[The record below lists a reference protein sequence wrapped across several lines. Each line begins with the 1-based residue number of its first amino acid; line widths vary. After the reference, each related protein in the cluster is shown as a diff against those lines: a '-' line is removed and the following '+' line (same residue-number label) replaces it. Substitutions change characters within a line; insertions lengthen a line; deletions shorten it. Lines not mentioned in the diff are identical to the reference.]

1 MILPLQSGVDIFCL
15 IGPAFGIDELRPDH
29 MAQHLLEGLA
39 VLFVDTEKEE
49 GQHQSDHQQSR
60 CVVTDTAP
68 CEKIGGDANQTA
80 RAKAY
85 KLAAGQVEGNLC
97 FDFREVL
104 WDRHKWHYLA
114 SLSF

>member
-1 MILPLQSGVDIFCL
+1 
-15 IGPAFGIDELRPDH
+15 

-49 GQHQSDHQQSR
+49 GQHQSNHQQSR

-68 CEKIGGDANQTA
+68 CEKIGGDAHKTA
-80 RAKAY
+80 RAEAH
-85 KLAAGQVEGNLC
+85 KLAAGQVKGNLR

-104 WDRHKWHYLA
+104 RNRNKRHYLA
-114 SLSF
+114 PLSF

>member
-1 MILPLQSGVDIFCL
+1 
-15 IGPAFGIDELRPDH
+15 

-68 CEKIGGDANQTA
+68 CEKIGGDAHKTA
-80 RAKAY
+80 CAEAH
-85 KLAAGQVEGNLC
+85 KLAAGQVKGNLR

-104 WDRHKWHYLA
+104 RNRNKRHYLA
-114 SLSF
+114 PLSF